1 MRIGRTQNWYCI
13 ESRWSNI
20 ADRKRFNAAQP
31 LLGLNVG
38 SRLLAAV
45 CRQTRETNS
54 PVSTDNRTHSSL
66 EPHSALLFIER
77 CGCRI
82 FHVVVQQM
90 NFTNDVLDQRRH
102 SA

>member
-1 MRIGRTQNWYCI
+1 MYYAQARGGNRL
-13 ESRWSNI
+13 WSL
-20 ADRKRFNAAQP
+20 AT
-31 LLGLNVG
+31 GLVYRRRGAVVPCGANG
-38 SRLLAAV
+38 SNRLLAAV

-82 FHVVVQQM
+82 FDVVVQQM